1 MKGLDVRWQQR
12 LQNYQ
17 RAMAHLTAA
26 VELRRQR
33 DLSLLEQQGLVQA
46 FEFTHE
52 LAWHTLKDFLESRGA
67 ARMYGSRDA
76 TREGFAHE
84 LIEDGELWMEMIRDR
99 NRSTRVYD
107 DGTVDTIA
115 QAIAE
120 RYFPAFQQLAERMTR
135 LAKEEAA

>member
-1 MKGLDVRWQQR
+1 MNGLDVRWQQR

-17 RAMAHLTAA
+17 KALGHLTAA

-33 DLSLLEQQGLVQA
+33 ELSLLEQQGLVQA

-67 ARMYGSRDA
+67 GRMYGSRDA
-76 TREGFAHE
+76 AREAFAHE

-107 DGTVDTIA
+107 DGTVQTIV
-115 QAIAE
+115 QSISE
-120 RYFPAFQQLAERMTR
+120 QYYPAFEQLADRMSR
-135 LAKEEAA
+135 LAEEEDA

>member
-1 MKGLDVRWQQR
+1 MNGLDVRWQQR

-52 LAWHTLKDFLESRGA
+52 LAWHTLKA
-67 ARMYGSRDA
+67 A
-76 TREGFAHE
+76 
-84 LIEDGELWMEMIRDR
+84 I
-99 NRSTRVYD
+99 
-107 DGTVDTIA
+107 VD
-115 QAIAE
+115 
-120 RYFPAFQQLAERMTR
+120 
-135 LAKEEAA
+135 EAAGPVSTE